1 MSFDQWSDDQ
11 VPRDYIYRLDYILYY
26 ILYYI
31 LDYIYQPARSS
42 PATGQTHEYKA
53 LINLWPGAGGGV
65 AGGGGPGG
73 AGGGGGATGGGG
85 TQGGGGGATGGAAGG
100 VEGEGSFRKGAGGED
115 LSGMKI
121 KWLDLECGLS
131 RNSSCG

>member
-1 MSFDQWSDDQ
+1 MGFDLWSDDQ
-11 VPRDYIYRLDYILYY
+11 VVR
-26 ILYYI
+26 
-31 LDYIYQPARSS
+31 DYIYQPTRSS

-65 AGGGGPGG
+65 AGVGGAGGPGGGGPGG
-73 AGGGGGATGGGG
+73 GGAT
-85 TQGGGGGATGGAAGG
+85 GG
-100 VEGEGSFRKGAGGED
+100 VEGEGSFRKGAGDVE